1 MKRQQPANFPGVLAG
16 AAALWLL
23 WSTAAPAQLLPGTV
37 LWKSPVPG
45 LVSQSCPAIGHD
57 GTIYALG
64 SGLTALAPDG
74 TIKWATASE
83 WGLIGSP
90 VIADDGTIYFG
101 NYSGTFHAASPD
113 GVVKWSYD
121 FQAEF
126 TYSTYFQSTPA
137 LGADGTVYCM
147 KGGTLFALTPDGR
160 KKWQI
165 RVDDGYQPKSPVI
178 GADGTIYVTGDG
190 TGYQEGP
197 GLFAINPDATTKWK
211 AAVSSTC
218 EAAAIGPD
226 GTIYA
231 TPYAFTPAGD
241 FSLTGIPFR
250 GVEST
255 VLGLDGT
262 LYCGGNG
269 QLFSVSASGTAG
281 INGSIGMNAWH
292 WDGRTVPAVDASGMI
307 YYYSSNTVFAVTPA
321 GAVAWVCSG
330 PQAFVTPWVIFTGIP
345 TVGPDGTVYAAFS
358 DGLYAIQGSG
368 QPLAAS
374 GWPTFGQNLR
384 HTGKVERPVPGP
396 LARRSDGNFE
406 IQFAGEPGQAYTVQK
421 SADLANWVYH
431 TNLVARGA
439 QTVVADLTATNAGTR
454 FYRVTTP

>member
-1 MKRQQPANFPGVLAG
+1 MKRQQPANFPGVLTGTAFFCFFG
-16 AAALWLL
+16 AT
-23 WSTAAPAQLLPGTV
+23 SVPAQPLPGTL
-37 LWKSPVPG
+37 LWKSPVRG

-101 NYSGTFHAASPD
+101 NSDGVLHAATPD
-113 GVVKWSYD
+113 GAVKWSYD
-121 FQAEF
+121 FQAEL
-126 TYSTYFQSTPA
+126 TYSTYFHSTPA

-147 KGGTLFALTPDGR
+147 KGGTLFALTPDGG
-160 KKWQI
+160 KKWQV
-165 RVDDGYQPKSPVI
+165 RLDGGYQPKSPVI
-178 GADGTIYVTGDG
+178 GADGTIYVTGYG
-190 TGYQEGP
+190 NGYQEGP
-197 GLFAINPDATTKWK
+197 GFYALNPDGTTKWK
-211 AAVSSTC
+211 AAGSSTS
-218 EAAAIGPD
+218 EAAMIGLD
-226 GTIYA
+226 GKIYA
-231 TPYAFTPAGD
+231 NPYEFTPAGD
-241 FSLTGIPFR
+241 LVWTGASYA
-250 GVEST
+250 GGESA
-255 VLGLDGT
+255 VRGLDGT
-262 LYCGGNG
+262 LYSGGNG
-269 QLFSVSASGTAG
+269 QLYSLSAAG
-281 INGSIGMNAWH
+281 APGFNGSIGMNAWH

-307 YYYSSNTVFAVTPA
+307 YYYSSNTVFAVTSA
-321 GAVAWVCSG
+321 GSVAWVCSG
-330 PQAFVTPWVIFTGIP
+330 PLAFVTPWVIFTGIP

-396 LARRSDGNFE
+396 LARRPDGNFA

-439 QTVVADLTATNAGTR
+439 QAVVTDLTATNAGTR